1 MFGLHPEVCGDDG
14 GAAAAVAQVG
24 RQGGQ
29 GERGGEVQHLEDE
42 VDDGNTSR

>member
-1 MFGLHPEVCGDDG
+1 MFGLHPEVRGDNG

-29 GERGGEVQHLEDE
+29 GERGGQVQHLEDE